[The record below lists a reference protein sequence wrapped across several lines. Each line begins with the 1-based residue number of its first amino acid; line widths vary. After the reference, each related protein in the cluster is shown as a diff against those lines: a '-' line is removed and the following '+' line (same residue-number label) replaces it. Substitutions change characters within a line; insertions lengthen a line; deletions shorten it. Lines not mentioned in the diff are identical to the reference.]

1 MHNRDVE
8 TKVKAMY
15 EVIDETRG
23 LFHRAGAAVTQL
35 HGENDPKAGARGVL
49 EGLQKQGPQTV
60 PQLARAR
67 PVSRQHMQIHVNALQ
82 AKGLVAL
89 DPNPAHKRSPLVSLT
104 HAGEKTLKD
113 MVKRERAGIRR
124 LDLEVSNQELQFAA
138 DVLRRVRTAL
148 ESPSWGRAVEKAQKE
163 L

>member
-15 EVIDETRG
+15 EVINETRV

-35 HGENDPKAGARGVL
+35 HGDNDPKPGGRGVL
-49 EGLQKQGPQTV
+49 ESLAEGGPQTV

-67 PVSRQHMQIHVNALQ
+67 PVSRQHLQTHVNALLDE
-82 AKGLVAL
+82 GLVVL
-89 DPNPAHKRSPLVSLT
+89 DPNPAHKRSPLVSIT

-113 MVKRERAGIRR
+113 MARRERAGIRR

-138 DVLRRVRTAL
+138 DVMRRVRTAL
-148 ESPSWGRAVEKAQKE
+148 ESASWNRAVERARKE
-163 L
+163 M